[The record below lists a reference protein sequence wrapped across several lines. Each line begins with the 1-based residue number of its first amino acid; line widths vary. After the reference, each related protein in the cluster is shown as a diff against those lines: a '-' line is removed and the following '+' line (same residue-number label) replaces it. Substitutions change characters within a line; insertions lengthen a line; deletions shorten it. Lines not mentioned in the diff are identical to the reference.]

1 MKITPRTE
9 KEIHEANLMPKGV
22 YPFEVIEAVDA
33 KSKAGNDMITA
44 TLRIFTPD
52 GKTRLLTTYL
62 MEAMAAQLFHF
73 CTYCGLAAEYG
84 AGTLT
89 AAQCVGKTGYADI
102 GIKEDKSGQY
112 PPQNNVKD
120 FVRPKALAPGGSPHP
135 AAADTE
141 DDPFFPKNG

>member
-1 MKITPRTE
+1 MKITPKTE
-9 KEIHEANLMPKGV
+9 KEIVEANLMPKGI
-22 YPFEVIEAVDA
+22 YPFEVLEAVDA
-33 KSKAGNDMITA
+33 TSKKGNDMITA

-89 AAQCVGKTGYADI
+89 AAQCVGKTGFVDI
-102 GIKEDKSGQY
+102 GIKEDKTGQY
-112 PPQNNVKD
+112 PPQNTVKD
-120 FVRPKALAPGGSPHP
+120 FVRPKPLAPGATPHP
-135 AAADTE
+135 AAHTE
-141 DDPFFPKNG
+141 EKLDGDPDPY